1 MRLDMNLRVHRNR
14 LAACNSY
21 EDEKRQLVTLR
32 HEAVR
37 SQVAAVTSLMET
49 INERGLVFMELDIK
63 RLAKRLVDE
72 KTELMQRL
80 KEEMLEEADELI
92 ASDQEL

>member
-1 MRLDMNLRVHRNR
+1 
-14 LAACNSY
+14 
-21 EDEKRQLVTLR
+21 
-32 HEAVR
+32 
-37 SQVAAVTSLMET
+37 MET
-49 INERGLVFMELDIK
+49 INERGLVFMELEIK

>member
-1 MRLDMNLRVHRNR
+1 
-14 LAACNSY
+14 
-21 EDEKRQLVTLR
+21 
-32 HEAVR
+32 
-37 SQVAAVTSLMET
+37 
-49 INERGLVFMELDIK
+49 MELDIK

>member
-1 MRLDMNLRVHRNR
+1 
-14 LAACNSY
+14 
-21 EDEKRQLVTLR
+21 
-32 HEAVR
+32 
-37 SQVAAVTSLMET
+37 
-49 INERGLVFMELDIK
+49 MELEIK